1 MDGLLHLVQW
11 GGGWAGLAPPRPLLA
26 IHYVVI
32 VAVTNHP
39 DCWFLLNLVL
49 CNHLLTDSRT
59 NVLPVILKYQPVC
72 CCCCCRSMPRLS
84 STSASSRAEYPVNS
98 EPPVNLMSALNV
110 ADRPT
115 AINSLRFSG
124 RHCSFLVECNVND
137 SDVFITIIIIIVS
150 AVGPMVQCLSKQL
163 PSAGCEINTHLLWA
177 TGWRPSVA
185 DWVMVCLI
193 MMMTVCCVSLQW
205 KETMSCVVWTMHQLS
220 CSRPQQRTVC
230 LAVLLLPVIWLL
242 ML

>member
-150 AVGPMVQCLSKQL
+150 AVGPMVQCLSEQL
-163 PSAGCEINTHLLWA
+163 PSVDYPQRDVKSILTCCGLQGEGLVWLI
-177 TGWRPSVA
+177 GW
-185 DWVMVCLI
+185 W
-193 MMMTVCCVSLQW
+193 CVW
-205 KETMSCVVWTMHQLS
+205 
-220 CSRPQQRTVC
+220 
-230 LAVLLLPVIWLL
+230 
-242 ML
+242 